1 MLFLRIVPGVS
12 FLLAVYLVSL
22 AVFQSRF
29 AAVVGVVAGCII
41 WAFVDRRLA
50 DDEPRDPP
58 FGGNSI

>member
-1 MLFLRIVPGVS
+1 MLFLRIVPGIS
-12 FLLAVYLVSL
+12 FLLAVYLVCL
-22 AVFQSRF
+22 VVFQSRF
-29 AAVVGVVAGCII
+29 IAALGVFAGCVI